1 MEPPLELPPPPPSHA
16 HRAFRSILIVDGSY
30 ANIGAR
36 DLPSGRINYVNL
48 RSEIE
53 CRTGSALSECWY
65 FDHEQKGRAYPD
77 LRDLKR
83 VSPHGPQF
91 QVKTYQTKGYECRC
105 PQCHRHFQQKVQKGV
120 DNGIATKMLSLVYE
134 DMADRVVL
142 FAGDGDFYD
151 TLDLIKNV
159 KHKELWVIGYERS
172 VSPDLQQLAT
182 KVLWI
187 EDIFHGDD
195 VAVVEGDESPP
206 LSQLPT
212 VPRALLVDSASDK
225 AAAASVVTDQIPV
238 KTPPAHPLSVFV
250 NNLPF
255 DTEKAEIESHFQ
267 PHGEVK
273 SVRMPMDP
281 QMGKCRGFAFVQFD
295 SIEGVE
301 SALTSSGQDF
311 RGRKLRVRR
320 PFEHRGPPAAD
331 VPATTSTSKPTKTSK
346 RKKNQDAADDGKPKR
361 NKTDTTPRPDTEP
374 VDLTADAVSTM
385 WQLSLQPKHAKYV
398 PTVIDLCDDEEGH
411 KELNS
416 DKSN

>member
-1 MEPPLELPPPPPSHA
+1 MCATRTDAAS
-16 HRAFRSILIVDGSY
+16 
-30 ANIGAR
+30 R
-36 DLPSGRINYVNL
+36 DSNPHLLQPSGRINYVNL

-53 CRTGSALSECWY
+53 CRTGSAL
-65 FDHEQKGRAYPD
+65 
-77 LRDLKR
+77 
-83 VSPHGPQF
+83 
-91 QVKTYQTKGYECRC
+91 
-105 PQCHRHFQQKVQKGV
+105 
-120 DNGIATKMLSLVYE
+120 
-134 DMADRVVL
+134 
-142 FAGDGDFYD
+142 AGDGDFYD

-159 KHKELWVIGYERS
+159 KHKELWVI
-172 VSPDLQQLAT
+172 DLQQLAT

-212 VPRALLVDSASDK
+212 VPRGLLVDSASDK
-225 AAAASVVTDQIPV
+225 AAASSVVTDQIPV

-273 SVRMPMDP
+273 SVRMPVDP

-320 PFEHRGPPAAD
+320 PFEHRGLPAAD

-361 NKTDTTPRPDTEP
+361 NKTDTTPRP
-374 VDLTADAVSTM
+374 ADAVSTM
-385 WQLSLQPKHAKYV
+385 WQLSLQRTLNCIVYSWLMCLGNVAKHAKYV

-416 DKSN
+416 DKSD